1 MVQLRLRCVQY
12 VLVTEA
18 IIYSAAK
25 ARSGGSGPRGGLG
38 SGATVTYSGR
48 DIAPHPR

>member
-1 MVQLRLRCVQY
+1 MPWHRLRCVQY

-25 ARSGGSGPRGGLG
+25 AWSGGSDLVGVWEAEPPLPI
-38 SGATVTYSGR
+38 VEE
-48 DIAPHPR
+48 I